1 MLAQSFQS
9 AADLGITDVQH
20 QALVTVLGMLERGEL
35 AYGKYPIAKMFR
47 GSNEFNMAA
56 TLDESSDCGSIGCIC
71 GWAHIVSGREAFADF
86 FSASVDTEERSLQAM
101 PGGLRRLFRFGDG
114 LGSLYAIQP
123 EQAATALRS
132 YLTTG
137 DAKWHEAVS

>member
-9 AADLGITDVQH
+9 AADLGIADVEH
-20 QALVTVLGMLERGEL
+20 QSLITVLGMLERGEL
-35 AYGKYPIAKMFR
+35 VYGKYPIAKMFR

-56 TLDESSDCGSIGCIC
+56 TLDESSDCGSIGCLC

-86 FSASVDTEERSLQAM
+86 FAERRTYESM
-101 PGGLRRLFRFGDG
+101 PVGLRRLFRFGAG

-123 EQAATALRS
+123 EQAAIALRS

>member
-9 AADLGITDVQH
+9 AAELGIADIEQ

-35 AYGKYPIAKMFR
+35 VYGKYPIAKMFR

-56 TLDESSDCGSIGCIC
+56 TLDSSSDCGSIGCLC
-71 GWAHIVSGREAFADF
+71 GWAHIASGRKAFAEF
-86 FSASVDTEERSLQAM
+86 FSEERSIEAL
-101 PGGLRRLFRFGDG
+101 PIGLRRLFRFGAG
-114 LGSLYAIQP
+114 LGSLYSIQP

-137 DAKWHEAVS
+137 DAKWHEAVA

>member
-9 AADLGITDVQH
+9 ADELGITEMQ
-20 QALVTVLGMLERGEL
+20 QSSLITVLGMLERDEL
-35 AYGKYPIAKMFR
+35 VYAKYPLAKMFR

-86 FSASVDTEERSLQAM
+86 FNSTAENEEHNINALPS
-101 PGGLRRLFRFGDG
+101 GLRRLFRFGAG
-114 LGSLYAIQP
+114 IGSLYNIQP

-137 DAKWHEAVS
+137 DAKWHEAVL